1 MSVEEPL
8 SILALENICATV
20 ESNLRQMR
28 GHNSAV
34 HPTVTKPLQP
44 ADELIGYG
52 VANGAPQSEAA
63 ARKVTQSLEAARSRT

>member
-20 ESNLRQMR
+20 ESNLREMR
-28 GHNSAV
+28 GHKSRV
-34 HPTVTKPLQP
+34 YTTVTKRLQP

-52 VANGAPQSEAA
+52 VANGAPQSAA
-63 ARKVTQSLEAARSRT
+63 AAKKVAQSLEAARSRN